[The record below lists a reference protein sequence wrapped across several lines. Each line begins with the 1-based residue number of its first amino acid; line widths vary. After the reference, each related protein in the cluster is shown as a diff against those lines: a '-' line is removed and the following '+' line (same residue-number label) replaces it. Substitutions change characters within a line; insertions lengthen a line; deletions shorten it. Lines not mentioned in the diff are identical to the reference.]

1 MHTFTTLEIILL
13 ISGIAAF
20 FLIAGIIIY
29 ALCFA
34 AHRGDNHIE
43 KFQSASDMKVA
54 NHTPRSEL
62 QRAALEF
69 SATRRIGDDA
79 WAIQDAADRLDNA
92 AFNYVV
98 TELSKA
104 VHARK

>member
-29 ALCFA
+29 ALCFS

-43 KFQSASDMKVA
+43 KFQSASDMKIS

-62 QRAALEF
+62 QRAALEL
-69 SATRRIGDDA
+69 ADA
-79 WAIQDAADRLDNA
+79 WICDNAQAIQDAADRLDNA